1 MSKYKVGA
9 YIRLSR
15 DDKYSETDS
24 IDNQKKVI
32 EQYVKE
38 HDEFEIID
46 YYIDNSFSGAN
57 FDRPEFVQLCFDMAK
72 KKINCVIVKDLS
84 RFGRDSGWC
93 KVYLSGTFND
103 YNIRFISINDKLDN
117 YENPNFTDDLEFSL
131 LNLVYE
137 QYAVDISK
145 KVSSIKHM
153 QQEKGDFIGVS
164 APYGYLK
171 DPKDCHKFIIDK
183 YASNIVRRIFDM
195 TLECKSRNEIADILN
210 KEKILT
216 PSKYKSDV
224 TSVTSK
230 NTIISNKWNSGM
242 ISKILKNETYIGTL
256 IQGKF
261 KKQSRKQK
269 RMIKTEKEE
278 WKIVENHHEG
288 IIDKDKFNAVQNIMN
303 FSPIVQ
309 EEDELL
315 ISRLECAECHSGFYR
330 KKSKG
335 YYYYICKSRYRKLGC
350 NISPIRKDIL
360 ENMILIDINNKYKMN
375 YKFLTKNI
383 VNQYIGL
390 IEINDKNEIKV
401 VYKK

>member
-15 DDKYSETDS
+15 DDKYSESDS
-24 IDNQKKVI
+24 IENQKI
-32 EQYVKE
+32 IIDQYVNE
-38 HDEFEIID
+38 HDDFEIVD
-46 YYIDNSFSGAN
+46 YYIDNGFSGAN
-57 FDRPEFVQLCFDMAK
+57 FDRPEFIQLCFDIAK

-93 KVYLSGTFND
+93 KVYLSESFPE
-103 YNIRFISINDKLDN
+103 YNVRFISINDKLDN
-117 YENPNFTDDLEFSL
+117 YDNPNFTDDLGFSL
-131 LNLVYE
+131 LNVVYE
-137 QYAVDISK
+137 HYAVDISQ
-145 KVSSIKHM
+145 KVLAVKHM

-171 DPKDCHKFIIDK
+171 DPKDCHKFIVDK
-183 YASNIVRRIFDM
+183 YAANIVRRIFDM

-224 TSVTSK
+224 ICVTSK
-230 NTIISNKWNSGM
+230 NTITSNKWNSEM
-242 ISKILKNETYIGTL
+242 ISKILKNETYTGTL
-256 IQGKF
+256 IQGKY

-269 RMIKTEKEE
+269 RMIKTDKEE

-288 IIDKDKFNAVQNIMN
+288 IIDKDKFNAVQNIIN
-303 FSPIVQ
+303 FSHIVQ
-309 EEDELL
+309 EENELL
-315 ISRLECAECHSGFYR
+315 ISKLKCAECHSEFYR
-330 KKSKG
+330 KKSKD

-360 ENMILIDINNKYKMN
+360 ENMILIDINDKYKMN
-375 YKFLTKNI
+375 YKSLTKNI

-401 VYKK
+401 VYKN